1 MAVESLYKEDLEGK
15 FKPIVDSIVRTI
27 NGEEGERNYLHDQML
42 TPKFSV
48 NGTFEAITS
57 DNTYVSADWVSTDS
71 ELPVKRRDSLGKV
84 TGKLVKSGMLLKLN
98 EQQMQDID
106 TMKAVGADYMD
117 IMEVIM
123 DDTIRCTRGE
133 KELME
138 RAFLEE
144 LSTGVCVI
152 DDSENVGIGV
162 RINAGYLEENKF
174 APQIPWSDTEH
185 SKPLDDFEKI
195 VEAAAAKKRD
205 LNYVWMDKTAWKQF
219 RDSKQVREY
228 IAGRDKKIYVG
239 GTAADM
245 LPKSTLAEINSVLK
259 EDETYGVEI
268 RIISYKGVIERN
280 GQRTTVTPWQQ
291 GMVVFTKSENVGNLW
306 WANVAENS
314 HRVSGVTYVEIGNG
328 VLLSKYATNQPTLTE
343 WTQIQG
349 RIVPVVNG
357 AEGIYQLDTT
367 STVTDAS
374 EDNKITIGET
384 EHKKS
389 DILTAI
395 AAVTGVTLP
404 ANTTDAAVVQL
415 FNSWN
420 KKIQA
425 DVIAA
430 IVDTE

>member
-1 MAVESLYKEDLEGK
+1 M
-15 FKPIVDSIVRTI
+15 
-27 NGEEGERNYLHDQML
+27 
-42 TPKFSV
+42 
-48 NGTFEAITS
+48 
-57 DNTYVSADWVSTDS
+57 
-71 ELPVKRRDSLGKV
+71 
-84 TGKLVKSGMLLKLN
+84 
-98 EQQMQDID
+98 
-106 TMKAVGADYMD
+106 
-117 IMEVIM
+117 
-123 DDTIRCTRGE
+123 
-133 KELME
+133 
-138 RAFLEE
+138 
-144 LSTGVCVI
+144 
-152 DDSENVGIGV
+152 
-162 RINAGYLEENKF
+162 
-174 APQIPWSDTEH
+174 
-185 SKPLDDFEKI
+185 
-195 VEAAAAKKRD
+195 
-205 LNYVWMDKTAWKQF
+205 
-219 RDSKQVREY
+219 
-228 IAGRDKKIYVG
+228 
-239 GTAADM
+239 
-245 LPKSTLAEINSVLK
+245 K